1 MFGDDGTFT
10 NVHGED
16 TWVEAWQGGSD
27 SCAAPVAPHD
37 GSNPATFTYDESA
50 GTFTINGKGAYVGLP
65 KAVNGSELS
74 SSESAPDSVTYNVLT
89 ATSDGKY
96 LTLSI
101 EAGAG
106 VWWTFNL
113 VKSAGGGTDPAPEP
127 EPEPEPSIYAEWS
140 ALMEQLKMVII
151 TRGLRVRI
159 GLDLRTPI
167 LL

>member
-1 MFGDDGTFT
+1 MME
-10 NVHGED
+10 VI
-16 TWVEAWQGGSD
+16 
-27 SCAAPVAPHD
+27 
-37 GSNPATFTYDESA
+37 PATFTYDESA

-140 ALMEQLKMVII
+140 ALMEQ
-151 TRGLRVRI
+151 
-159 GLDLRTPI
+159 
-167 LL
+167 

>member
-1 MFGDDGTFT
+1 M
-10 NVHGED
+10 
-16 TWVEAWQGGSD
+16 
-27 SCAAPVAPHD
+27 
-37 GSNPATFTYDESA
+37 
-50 GTFTINGKGAYVGLP
+50 
-65 KAVNGSELS
+65 
-74 SSESAPDSVTYNVLT
+74 LT

-140 ALMEQLKMVII
+140 AFDGAVKDGDNYS
-151 TRGLRVRI
+151 RG
-159 GLDLRTPI
+159 
-167 LL
+167 